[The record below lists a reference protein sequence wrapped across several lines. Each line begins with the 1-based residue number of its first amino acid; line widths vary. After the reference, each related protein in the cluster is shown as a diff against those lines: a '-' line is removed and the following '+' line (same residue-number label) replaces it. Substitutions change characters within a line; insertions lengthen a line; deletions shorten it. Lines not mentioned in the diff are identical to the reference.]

1 MQDYPSAILND
12 SSYNVTTTLFLA
24 EFSVGD
30 YIKGHWVTVN
40 VSHQDHEED
49 QDINGLAIFED
60 RKFSLFWNGIEGAL
74 LKISIES
81 TLPCVVL
88 VDLYQFSLQQV
99 RVVSV

>member
-1 MQDYPSAILND
+1 MYHIKIMKKIKIL
-12 SSYNVTTTLFLA
+12 
-24 EFSVGD
+24 
-30 YIKGHWVTVN
+30 TVLQYLKIAN
-40 VSHQDHEED
+40 SHSF
-49 QDINGLAIFED
+49 G
-60 RKFSLFWNGIEGAL
+60 SGIEGAL